1 MEQVEAEPEITTVG
15 TKGQVVIPQ
24 RLRKELGITSKTKL
38 AVYRKGDKIV
48 MTKLEIPPITEEL
61 QVLFNEVDK
70 QTKGK
75 KVSEKEI
82 LKEIQQ
88 YRMEKRAKTGA

>member
-1 MEQVEAEPEITTVG
+1 MGQIEAEPEITTVG

-24 RLRKELGITSKTKL
+24 RLRKELDITSKTKL

-48 MTKLEIPPITEEL
+48 MAKLEIPPITEEL
-61 QVLFNEVDK
+61 QTLFDEVDK

-75 KVSEKEI
+75 RVSEKEI
-82 LKEIQQ
+82 LKEIQA
-88 YRMEKRAKTGA
+88 YRMQKRAKTGT

>member
-1 MEQVEAEPEITTVG
+1 MGQIEAEPEITTVG
-15 TKGQVVIPQ
+15 AKGQIVIP
-24 RLRKELGITSKTKL
+24 RRFRKELAITSKTKL

-48 MTKLEIPPITEEL
+48 MTKLEIPPLKEEL
-61 QVLFNEVDK
+61 QNLFKEVDQ

-82 LKEIQQ
+82 LGEIQS

>member
-1 MEQVEAEPEITTVG
+1 MGQIEAEPEITTVG

-24 RLRKELGITSKTKL
+24 RLRKELDITSKTKL

-61 QVLFNEVDK
+61 QILFDEVDK

-82 LKEIQQ
+82 LKEIQT